1 MSRSAED
8 SELIEDSEDQRQE
21 IQTQFLNKKF

>member
-8 SELIEDSEDQRQE
+8 SELIDDSEDQRQE